1 MKKYEK
7 IAQKSMQKLLNDKNG
22 MKNYKTELVEL
33 VVKRSS
39 ELI

>member
-1 MKKYEK
+1 MKKYEE

-22 MKNYKTELVEL
+22 MKNYKTELV
-33 VVKRSS
+33 VKRSS